1 MTRRFFLFEVR
12 YWLRQPMVYI
22 FLLIIGLLP
31 FFAIISD
38 NVRIGGGIGNVF
50 KNAPYVVYQ
59 FYGAMSFI
67 AILMVTA
74 FVNGTAI
81 RDFTSDTAQIIF
93 STPVSKRSY
102 LVGKF
107 LGSTFIASLPLLG
120 VSLGMVLGSWWPS
133 VDPLRLGP
141 NLVLP
146 HLEAFFVIGLP
157 NILFSAAII
166 FAVAVLLRST
176 MASFITAIA
185 LFVGYSVAMTFMS
198 DLENQW
204 LGAMLDP
211 FGGAATDLITKYWS
225 VEDKNTRLL
234 PLDGVLLWNRL
245 LWTGVAVVIFLFGY
259 LRFRFT
265 DRARKAKPLDPDE
278 TTPVLGSGVLLP
290 KVALHHDR
298 KAQRVQFL
306 ALFRGDFLGM
316 LKSTPFIIIMTLGLV
331 QLFASLAFV
340 TSMYGNTTYPVT
352 YNVVD
357 LMEGA
362 LTIYVLIIVVF
373 YGGQLIWKE
382 RDPKM
387 DGIINAL
394 PMATRTGLLAKL
406 SALIGIVLVVY
417 LFATLAGMTTQ
428 LLNGYTRLQPGVYL
442 TYFIVPGVVN
452 FAFWAALAILVHV
465 MVNNKYLGYFVFII
479 LFILNIFG
487 WSAVDVSSNLVR
499 LNGSS
504 GLTYSD
510 MNGFGP
516 FLKGWLFFKGYW
528 LLFAALLIYKAY
540 LYMVRGN
547 DTAWKWRI
555 RNAMG
560 RLKGSWP
567 MAALIGGAWLVMA
580 GFGYYNTKVLNTYTT
595 SDEQEELQVRYEQ
608 DYKKYEHMP
617 QPHYTDVSYFIDL
630 DPTARA
636 ISYSVDIVLQNKD
649 SVAIDTLHFNVPHR
663 MDVKMEI
670 PGAELVLNDSAL
682 DQRMYRLATP
692 LQPGVSI
699 QITVKGGWRAKGIPN
714 RVEFTGIVDNGSFF
728 NNMDLIPS
736 IGYDPNGEIQDREK
750 RRKHKL
756 PPNERMQKLSDDPA
770 KRMDNYLMRNSDW
783 VHVRTTIGTAPD
795 QIAIA
800 PGSLRK
806 EWTSDG
812 KRWFNYELDHKALNF
827 YSFLSARYEVARETW
842 KDPRGQEPDVAL
854 EVYFQKEH
862 GVNVPRMLNSMRK
875 SLDYYTANFGP
886 YRQKEARI
894 IEFPRYASFAQAFPG
909 TMPYSE
915 SIGFITDLTAK
926 EDIDMVFYVVAHETG
941 HQWWAH
947 QVIGAAMQGSTLLSE
962 SMSQYSALMVMEKE
976 YGTDH
981 MRKFLKYEGDK
992 YQNARGSEALGET
1005 ALMTVENQ
1013 GYVHYNKASVMLYNL
1028 RSFLGE
1034 DTLNSA
1040 FRSLVDSFGYA
1051 DPPWPT
1057 SLDWY
1062 RAVKKVTPDSLN
1074 YLLED
1079 NIKYITLY
1087 DNKMIEAKGK
1097 MNADSSWTV
1106 TMKMTAEKEHA
1117 DSLGKGTSIRMDDWM
1132 DIAVERWPSFGKDK
1146 DLNDVPLVQQRVKLH
1161 TGENMFIF
1169 HVKGKPSAVTIDPD
1183 HLFFDRHPDDNR
1195 MRVEVEEKAKE

>member
-1 MTRRFFLFEVR
+1 MTRQFFFFEVR

-22 FLLIIGLLP
+22 FLVILGLLP
-31 FFAIISD
+31 FFAIISE
-38 NVRIGGGIGNVF
+38 NVQIGGGIGNVY
-50 KNAPYVVYQ
+50 KNAPYVAYQ
-59 FYGAMSFI
+59 FYGAMSFL

-81 RDFTSDTAQIIF
+81 RDFTSDTAQIVF

-146 HLEAFFVIGLP
+146 HLEAFIVIGLP

-166 FAVAVLLRST
+166 FAVAVLVRST

-185 LFVGYSVAMTFMS
+185 LFVGYSVAASFMS
-198 DLENQW
+198 DLDNQT

-245 LWTGVAVVIFLFGY
+245 LWIGVSVVVFLFGY
-259 LRFRFT
+259 FRFRFT
-265 DRARKAKPLDPDE
+265 ERAQKAKPLDTDE
-278 TTPVLGSGVLLP
+278 HVPIAITS
-290 KVALHHDR
+290 VALPTVQIKHDR
-298 KAQRVQFL
+298 RAHRLQFRT
-306 ALFRGDFLGM
+306 LFKNDFMGM

-331 QLFASLAFV
+331 QLFFSLAFV

-352 YNVVD
+352 YSVVD
-357 LMEGA
+357 MMDGS
-362 LTIYVLIIVVF
+362 LTIYLLIIVAF
-373 YGGQLIWKE
+373 YAGQLIWKE

-387 DGIINAL
+387 DGIVNAL

-406 SALIGIVLVVY
+406 AALISIVFVVH
-417 LFATLAGMTTQ
+417 LFATMAGMVTQ
-428 LLNGYTRLQPGVYL
+428 LINGYSRLQPGVYL
-442 TYFIVPGVVN
+442 TYFILPGTIN
-452 FAFWAALAILVHV
+452 FAIWAALAMLVHV
-465 MVNNKYLGYFVFII
+465 LVNNKYLGYFVFIL

-487 WSAVDVSSNLVR
+487 WQALDVGSNLVR
-499 LNGSS
+499 FNSTS

-528 LLFAALLIYKAY
+528 LLFAALLIYKSY
-540 LYMVRGN
+540 LFVVRGN

-567 MAALIGGAWLVMA
+567 VAALIGGAWLVMA

-595 SDEQEELQVRYEQ
+595 SDEQEELQVRYEK
-608 DYKKYEHMP
+608 DYKRYEHML
-617 QPHYTDVSYFIDL
+617 QPHYTDVSYHIDL
-630 DPTARA
+630 DPAARA
-636 ISYSVDIVLQNKD
+636 ISYTAEITLQNKD
-649 SVAIDTLHFNVPHR
+649 RVAMDTLYFNVPHR
-663 MDVKMEI
+663 MDVQMDI
-670 PGAELVLNDSAL
+670 PGAELVLNDTAL
-682 DQRMYRLATP
+682 DQRMYRLATS
-692 LQPGVSI
+692 LQPGDSI
-699 QITVKGGWRAKGIPN
+699 HITVKGGWRAKGIPN
-714 RVEFTGIVDNGSFF
+714 RVEFTGLVNNGSFF

-736 IGYDPNGEIQDREK
+736 IGYDPGGEINDREK
-750 RRKHKL
+750 RRKHGL
-756 PPNERMQKLSDDPA
+756 PPNERMAKLSDDPA
-770 KRMDNYLMRNSDW
+770 LRMNNYLMRNSDW

-795 QIAIA
+795 QIAVA
-800 PGSLRK
+800 PGSLKK
-806 EWTSDG
+806 EWTENG
-812 KRWFNYELDHKALNF
+812 KRWFTYELDHKALNF
-827 YSFLSARYEVARETW
+827 YSFLSARYEVAREIW
-842 KDPRGQEPDVAL
+842 KDPLGKAPDVEL
-854 EVYFQKEH
+854 EVYYQQEH
-862 GVNVPRMLNSMRK
+862 GVNVPRMLNSMHK
-875 SLDYYTANFGP
+875 SLDYYTAHFGP
-886 YRQKEARI
+886 YQQKQARI
-894 IEFPRYASFAQAFPG
+894 VEFPRYFSFAQAFPG

-926 EDIDMVFYVVAHETG
+926 EDIDMVFYVVAHEMA

-947 QVIGAAMQGSTLLSE
+947 QVIGAVMQGSTLLSE
-962 SMSQYSALMVMEKE
+962 SMAQYSALMVMEKE
-976 YGTDH
+976 YGKAH

-992 YQNARGSEALGET
+992 YQNARGAEALGEMP
-1005 ALMTVENQ
+1005 LLTVENQ
-1013 GYVHYNKASVMLYNL
+1013 GYIHYNKASVVLYGL
-1028 RSFLGE
+1028 RDFLGE
-1034 DTLNSA
+1034 DTLNTA

-1062 RAVKKVTPDSLN
+1062 RAVKQVTPDSLN

-1079 NIKYITLY
+1079 GIKYITLY
-1087 DNKMIEAKGK
+1087 DNKVIEAKGK
-1097 MNADSSWTV
+1097 MNPDSTWSV
-1106 TMKMTAEKEHA
+1106 TMKLTAEKEHA
-1117 DSLGKGTSIRMDDWM
+1117 DSLGKGTPIPMDDWM
-1132 DIAVERWPSFGKDK
+1132 DIAVERWPSYGKNK
-1146 DLNDVPLVQQRVKLH
+1146 ELNDVPLVQERVKLH
-1161 TGENMFIF
+1161 SGENKLTFT
-1169 HVKGKPSAVTIDPD
+1169 VSGKPSAVVIDPD
-1183 HLFFDRHPDDNR
+1183 HLFFDRHPDDDR
-1195 MRVEVEEKAKE
+1195 MRVELEEKE